1 MKQHFLK
8 NGFAKMEQI
17 IPLSEVTKLQVLY
30 DELLND
36 KKRTAGLRSDLA
48 GEDTNE
54 KVEKVEKVE
63 KITQIMRPSM
73 IEPQLSQSI
82 VYQAALAKVKTLLGD
97 DMALDFDML
106 INKAPMTNTETPWH
120 QDAAYWIKMPDKRA
134 VSCWVA
140 LDDVTEATGCMW
152 FIPKENDDEILQHFS
167 LPNKGALYCK
177 TNAENAQCIPLN
189 AGGCTFHDGFTLH
202 FSKGNTTNNQRRALI
217 LNFRP
222 QAMIDLE
229 REQGIDHTGD
239 RKVRN
244 KKPKSPKGATS
255 LT

>member
-8 NGFAKMEQI
+8 NGFAKLDQL
-17 IPLSEVTKLQVLY
+17 IPLWEVTKLQILY
-30 DELLND
+30 TELLND

-48 GEDTNE
+48 GGEMDE
-54 KVEKVEKVE
+54 AIE
-63 KITQIMRPSM
+63 KITQIMRPSLV
-73 IEPQLSQSI
+73 EPQLTESI
-82 VYQAALAKVKTLLGD
+82 VYEAALAKAKKLLGD

-134 VSCWVA
+134 VSCWIA
-140 LDDVTEATGCMW
+140 LDNVTEENGCMW
-152 FIPKENDDEILQHFS
+152 FIPKSKNNDILQHFS

-177 TNAENAQCIPLN
+177 TNTENAQCIPLN

-222 QAMIDLE
+222 QTMIDLE
-229 REQGIDHTGD
+229 RLQGVNHTGD
-239 RKVRN
+239 REIRN
-244 KKPKSPKGATS
+244 KK
-255 LT
+255 

>member
-8 NGFAKMEQI
+8 NGFAKIDQLISMD
-17 IPLSEVTKLQVLY
+17 EVAKLQILY

-36 KKRTAGLRSDLA
+36 KKRTVGLRSDLA
-48 GEDTNE
+48 GGEADE
-54 KVEKVEKVE
+54 AIE
-63 KITQIMRPSM
+63 KITQIMRPSLV
-73 IEPQLSQSI
+73 EPQLLESV
-82 VYQAALAKVKTLLGD
+82 VYEAALANAKTLLGD

-140 LDDVTEATGCMW
+140 LDDVRAETGCMW
-152 FIPKENDDEILQHFS
+152 FIPKNNNDDILEHFS

-177 TNAENAQCIPLN
+177 TNTENAQCIPLN

-229 REQGIDHTGD
+229 RQQGIDHTGD
-239 RKVRN
+239 RKIRN
-244 KKPKSPKGATS
+244 KK
-255 LT
+255 